1 MSAIGLLLLIIIYF
15 GVLQCIAFVGRKEKS
30 NTAFFLGNKT
40 SPWYIVSF
48 GMIGA
53 SLSGVTFVS
62 VPGWVLSSGFSYMQ
76 MVLGF
81 SVGYIIVAFVLL
93 PLYYSLQLTSIY
105 TYLYERFGKAT
116 HTTGS
121 LFFLLSRTIG
131 GATRLYIVALIL
143 QRFIFDTWNIPF
155 FITVSLLLALIYLYT
170 YANGIKTIVWT
181 DALQTLFLLIAL
193 ILLIIQSM
201 DFLSLDINT
210 TVETIKNSSYT
221 RLWIV
226 DDWKNPSHFIKLFIS
241 GVFIT
246 IAMTGLDQDMMQ
258 KNLSCSNTRS
268 AQKNMLSYGMAFIPV
283 NILFLTLGFLLVMIT
298 ETQGIA
304 LPAQTD
310 SLLPNI
316 IADGILGSWAMVFFV
331 IGIIAATFSSADSA
345 LVSLT
350 TSFAVDIIQIEHM
363 EEQKATTMRRWI
375 HLAFCFVFLVII
387 LLFHLINNKS
397 ILDLLFTIASYT
409 YGPLLGIFTYGIF
422 TKWKISDT
430 LVPYIAVISPV
441 LAYGFFWVFST
452 YFNYYIGYELL
463 IINGTITFLGMLLF
477 TKKKSL
483 HPTKTIIL

>member
-1 MSAIGLLLLIIIYF
+1 M
-15 GVLQCIAFVGRKEKS
+15 
-30 NTAFFLGNKT
+30 
-40 SPWYIVSF
+40 
-48 GMIGA
+48 
-53 SLSGVTFVS
+53 
-62 VPGWVLSSGFSYMQ
+62 
-76 MVLGF
+76 
-81 SVGYIIVAFVLL
+81 
-93 PLYYSLQLTSIY
+93 
-105 TYLYERFGKAT
+105 
-116 HTTGS
+116 
-121 LFFLLSRTIG
+121 
-131 GATRLYIVALIL
+131 YIVALIL

-283 NILFLTLGFLLVMIT
+283 NILFLTLGFLLVMVT
-298 ETQGIA
+298 KTQGIA

-316 IADGILGSWAMVFFV
+316 IADGIL
-331 IGIIAATFSSADSA
+331 
-345 LVSLT
+345 
-350 TSFAVDIIQIEHM
+350 
-363 EEQKATTMRRWI
+363 
-375 HLAFCFVFLVII
+375 
-387 LLFHLINNKS
+387 
-397 ILDLLFTIASYT
+397 
-409 YGPLLGIFTYGIF
+409 
-422 TKWKISDT
+422 
-430 LVPYIAVISPV
+430 
-441 LAYGFFWVFST
+441 
-452 YFNYYIGYELL
+452 
-463 IINGTITFLGMLLF
+463 
-477 TKKKSL
+477 
-483 HPTKTIIL
+483 